1 MSKHQM
7 NDSAKEPSLNWM
19 EARASASDEDLIRD
33 FLAGSEG
40 MFDQLVLKYQ
50 NQVFNLCNRMLGNT
64 ADAAD
69 CAQETFIKV
78 FYGLRQFQFRS
89 SFSTWLYRIAVNTCK
104 NKLASAEYRR
114 RDLSLSLSAPKPEG
128 DSPMEISDISR
139 SPAEVYEKKET
150 AEQIMKA
157 IAALP
162 YKQRI
167 LIVLCDLEEKS
178 YQEIVEI
185 TGWRLGTVKSKLA
198 RARHLLRG
206 KLEGA
211 L

>member
-1 MSKHQM
+1 M
-7 NDSAKEPSLNWM
+7 NTAE
-19 EARASASDEDLIRD
+19 ASACDQDLIRD
-33 FLAGSEG
+33 FLAGTVAS
-40 MFDQLVLKYQ
+40 FDQLVLKYQ
-50 NQVFNLCNRMLGNT
+50 HPVFNLCNRMLGNT

-78 FYGLRQFQFRS
+78 YSGLKYFQFKS

-114 RDLSLSLSAPKPEG
+114 REKTLSLSAPKPENDTPIEIG
-128 DSPMEISDISR
+128 DFSG
-139 SPAEVYEKKET
+139 SPAEVFEKKET
-150 AEQIMKA
+150 TELIMEA

-162 YKQRI
+162 QEQRI
-167 LIVLCDLEEKS
+167 LIILCDLEEKS
-178 YQEIVEI
+178 YQDIVEI
-185 TGWRLGTVKSKLA
+185 TGLRLGTVKSKLA
-198 RARHLLRG
+198 RARHLLRS

>member
-1 MSKHQM
+1 
-7 NDSAKEPSLNWM
+7 
-19 EARASASDEDLIRD
+19 LIRN
-33 FLAGSEG
+33 FLAGTVAA
-40 MFDQLVLKYQ
+40 FDQLVLKYQ
-50 NQVFNLCNRMLGNT
+50 NQVVNLCNRMLGNT

-78 FYGLRQFQFRS
+78 YAGLKHFQFKS

-114 RDLSLSLSAPKPEG
+114 REKTLSLSVPKPES
-128 DSPMEISDISR
+128 DTPIEISDFSG
-139 SPAEVYEKKET
+139 SPAEVFEKKET
-150 AEQIMKA
+150 TELIMEA
-157 IAALP
+157 IGALP
-162 YKQRI
+162 QEQRI
-167 LIVLCDLEEKS
+167 LIILCDLEEKS

-185 TGWRLGTVKSKLA
+185 TGLRLGTVKSKLA

>member
-1 MSKHQM
+1 LSK
-7 NDSAKEPSLNWM
+7 NKLNEGAKELSLNPV
-19 EARASASDEDLIRD
+19 ETHGDVRDQDLIAD
-33 FLAGSEG
+33 FLAGSG
-40 MFDQLVLKYQ
+40 GAFDQLVLKYQ

-78 FYGLRQFQFRS
+78 YYGLKGFQFKS
-89 SFSTWLYRIAVNTCK
+89 SFPTWLYRVAVNTCK
-104 NKLASAEYRR
+104 NKFASAEYRR
-114 RDLSLSLSAPKPEG
+114 RDKTLSLSAPKPES
-128 DSPMEISDISR
+128 DSPLEISDISS

-150 AEQIMKA
+150 TELIMEA

-162 YKQRI
+162 QEQRI
-167 LIVLCDLEEKS
+167 LIILCDLEEKS

-185 TGWRLGTVKSKLA
+185 TGFRLGTVKSKLA